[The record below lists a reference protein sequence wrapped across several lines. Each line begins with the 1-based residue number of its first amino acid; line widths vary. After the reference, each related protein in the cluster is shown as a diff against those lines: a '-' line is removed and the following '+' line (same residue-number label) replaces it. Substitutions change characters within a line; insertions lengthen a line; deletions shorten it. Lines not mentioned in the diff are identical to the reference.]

1 MEMPNFNAQSYLNNT
16 PKIFY
21 IKPRIRDI
29 LYPRFG
35 GGFWKMTNTDDE
47 YADDDKKED
56 ADFHGEEKKTSSS
69 RRGMSKSPWMVK
81 RFFTFKSLSLTPGRG
96 QNDAKENN
104 DNEKNKRKCLFVH
117 GWRSNAR
124 VSKEHAKHLNLDTK
138 FQ

>member
-1 MEMPNFNAQSYLNNT
+1 
-16 PKIFY
+16 
-21 IKPRIRDI
+21 
-29 LYPRFG
+29 
-35 GGFWKMTNTDDE
+35 MTNTDDE

-69 RRGMSKSPWMVK
+69 RRGMSKSPSMVK

-96 QNDAKENN
+96 QNDDAEQNN
-104 DNEKNKRKCLFVH
+104 DANKNKRKCLFVH